1 MKLLLILGLVLVG
14 VWLWRSSRETPR
26 QRKPAPP
33 ANTVPQEMVRCAHCG
48 MHLPASEAVPGKKG
62 LYCGPEHLQRA
73 ES

>member
-26 QRKPAPP
+26 QRPPP
-33 ANTVPQEMVRCAHCG
+33 ANATPQEMVRCAHCG
-48 MHLPASEAVPGKKG
+48 LHLPASEAVQGKKG
-62 LYCGPEHLQRA
+62 RYCSPEHLLRA